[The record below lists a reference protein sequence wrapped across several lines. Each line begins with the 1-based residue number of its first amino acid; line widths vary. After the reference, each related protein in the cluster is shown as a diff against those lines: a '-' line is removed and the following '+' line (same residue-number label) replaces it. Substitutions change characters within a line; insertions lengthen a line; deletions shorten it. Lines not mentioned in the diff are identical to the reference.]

1 MTVPTLITFQNNIA
15 SNLTAD
21 ELNTLVRGGV
31 TFAQLRNFPAVP
43 NVFIFAL
50 GTSTLNDGG
59 QGMFTYVIGSAVD
72 DNQNTLVVNKSLTSP
87 PAYWQRVT
95 LLGNSYISFEFLGG
109 QPAIANEVL
118 GLIVFEQA
126 AGFLGN
132 FAGARGAI
140 LTNPTATFICAINKN
155 GTPVGTMTVSTSGVF
170 TFASSS
176 GLPVN
181 CVAGD
186 YLSFVAPSTPDA
198 TAANLSWT
206 LVGSG
211 A

>member
-1 MTVPTLITFQNNIA
+1 MAVPTLITFQNNIA

-50 GTSTLNDGG
+50 GATVLNDGG
-59 QGMFTYVIGSAVD
+59 QGMFTYVNGSAVD
-72 DNQNTLVVNKSLTSP
+72 DNQNTLVVNKTLTSP

-109 QPAIANEVL
+109 QPAIASEVV
-118 GLIVFEQA
+118 GLIVFEQP

-132 FAGARGAI
+132 FAGARGRI
-140 LTNPTATFICAINKN
+140 LTNPTSSFVCNITQN
-155 GTPVGTMTVSTSGVF
+155 GTSVGSMTISTSGVF
-170 TFASSS
+170 TFTSSL

-186 YLSFVAPSTPDA
+186 YLSFVAPVTPDA
-198 TAANLSWT
+198 TAANFSWT